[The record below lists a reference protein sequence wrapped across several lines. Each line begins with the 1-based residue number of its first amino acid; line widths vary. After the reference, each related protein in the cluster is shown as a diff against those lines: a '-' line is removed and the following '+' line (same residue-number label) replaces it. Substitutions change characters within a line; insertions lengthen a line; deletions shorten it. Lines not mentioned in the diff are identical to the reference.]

1 MKKQH
6 FGKAQIFQIFLSNTE
21 NIGPLISEIHFL
33 SNMLNEQASW
43 LGARCAYPQGPDT
56 EHLGFLFPTAKNE
69 YLQKGQGQ
77 ASMNWTLTLH
87 NVRILDSDSLLFVS
101 AIGDIHFYF
110 LNLCVLGNFGILLCL
125 IYGVLATISVG
136 LIPIVYTKL
145 VVVDEWCHSE
155 HPLNNKLWVTFHQYF
170 ITTIVIFL
178 ENERYNTCT
187 KITIIHSRT
196 FCYGDILLHR
206 HHHFLTLNIC

>member
-1 MKKQH
+1 MFIMGLSISWNGPATNKQVYFH
-6 FGKAQIFQIFLSNTE
+6 LLFVSFLY
-21 NIGPLISEIHFL
+21 EIL
-33 SNMLNEQASW
+33 E
-43 LGARCAYPQGPDT
+43 
-56 EHLGFLFPTAKNE
+56 
-69 YLQKGQGQ
+69 GQGQ
-77 ASMNWTLTLH
+77 ASMNWTIH
-87 NVRILDSDSLLFVS
+87 FYFYSLDSDSLLFNVV
-101 AIGDIHFYF
+101 HF
-110 LNLCVLGNFGILLCL
+110 GALL
-125 IYGVLATISVG
+125 
-136 LIPIVYTKL
+136 VYTKL

-155 HPLNNKLWVTFHQYF
+155 HKKQLKQSILGDIHYPGQYF